1 MPGVWIASNGTP
13 RSHGGYDERTNVTD
27 LLTPRSTEG
36 PPIPD
41 VLAPATLGPV
51 RLRNRTIKAATY
63 EGMSRD
69 NLVTDKLIDFHV
81 QHAAGGVGM
90 TTVAYCATSWEGRT
104 DKHQIVWRPEAVPGL
119 RRLTAAVHDEGA
131 AVSAQIGHGGP
142 VAAPKATG
150 APALCASRVFH
161 KTTLSFAKEASP
173 ADIERIVADHANAAR
188 LAVESGFDAIEI
200 HLGHNYFA
208 SSFLSPKLNKR
219 TDSYG
224 GSLANRARVSFE
236 ILEAVRKAAGNRVAI
251 IAKLNMDDGV
261 PGGFWLDEAIT
272 VSRWMEESGTI
283 DALELTAGSSL
294 DNPMYLFKG
303 DAPLREFA
311 AIMPQPL
318 KLGIQAIGSK
328 VLRAYPYR
336 DLYLLEDALQI
347 RAAVS
352 LPMVLLGGVTNRA
365 NMDDAMANGFEFV
378 AMGRSLLREPDL
390 INRIQ
395 ADERTRSL
403 CNHCNKCMTTIYRG
417 THCVLR
423 DSGGPRIDKHPA
435 APETVREAVAAVE
448 ESA

>member
-1 MPGVWIASNGTP
+1 M
-13 RSHGGYDERTNVTD
+13 TD
-27 LLTPRSTEG
+27 LAAPPTTGSTTTPD
-36 PPIPD
+36 PF
-41 VLAPATLGPV
+41 APATLGPV

-104 DKHQIVWRPEAVPGL
+104 DRHQIVWRPEAVPGL
-119 RRLTAAVHDEGA
+119 RRLTEAVHHEGA
-131 AVSAQIGHGGP
+131 AASAQIGHGGP

-150 APALCASRVFH
+150 APALSASRVFH
-161 KTTLSFAKEASP
+161 KTTLSFAKAASL
-173 ADIERIVADHANAAR
+173 ADLERIVDDHANAAR
-188 LAVESGFDAIEI
+188 LAVESGFDAIEV
-200 HLGHNYFA
+200 HLGHNYLA

-219 TDSYG
+219 TDAYG
-224 GSLANRARVSFE
+224 GSLANRARFAFE
-236 ILEAVRKAAGNRVAI
+236 VLHAVREAAGNRIAI

-272 VSRWMEESGTI
+272 VSRWIEESGTV

-318 KLGIQAIGSK
+318 KLGIRAIGSK
-328 VLRAYPYR
+328 VLREYPYTEN
-336 DLYLLEDALQI
+336 YLLSDARQI
-347 RAAVS
+347 RAAVTM
-352 LPMVLLGGVTNRA
+352 PMILLGGVSNRA
-365 NMDDAMANGFEFV
+365 NMDEAMAAGFQFV

-395 ADERTRSL
+395 ADSRTQSL

-417 THCVLR
+417 THCVLV
-423 DSGGPRIDKHPA
+423 DSGSPRTDPHQA
-435 APETVREAVAAVE
+435 APGTVAEAVASVQ
-448 ESA
+448 ESV